1 MSQSVL
7 IVDALGAGKGW
18 RVRSRDVIGAGPRTV
33 ASLLEDDYEISLVPY
48 EELQKSGL
56 NTAMDYDIVG
66 VSIMTGDERAA
77 RRVFDHTR
85 PRTFR
90 FIGGPGAA
98 DPNALL
104 KTGADAAVIG
114 EAEETLPEL
123 LRRREPVRGTYFR
136 RREEVE
142 FPGLRPISG
151 RFARVNPEYIR
162 AYAHRWA
169 ARVYVE
175 VVRGCSNSY
184 RTTLELP
191 DGRRCSGCGN
201 CRESE
206 GERRWECP
214 EGIPPGCGFCSV
226 PSMFGPARSRPLDEI
241 VREVRGLAREG
252 VHRVVLSAS
261 DVLDYGRGDVL
272 TDPRNPP
279 PNVDALRRLLRRTS
293 RYVDVLFVENVKAC
307 LVNREIA
314 ELLGEY
320 CRGTS
325 VSVGVE
331 TGDPELLRAIGKPF
345 TLKEALRAIRLLR
358 RAGLR
363 PHAYFVYGL
372 PGQTKRSAR
381 LTVRAMKRAVEVGA
395 EKITVYRFRPIPA
408 SAFGDFPPG
417 PGPRDDEASRLIA
430 DAARRLNEAL
440 KRKMIGKRVRVFVA
454 EPDLRRPRDAVGWPV
469 KGGPK
474 VKLKGARELIGTEC
488 EVEITGVVSDKVV
501 SGRVVRVLREID
513 VEELGGSEEHD
524 TPPSTP
530 AADG

>member
-7 IVDALGAGKGW
+7 VVDALGAGKGC
-18 RVRSRDVIGAGPRTV
+18 RTRSRDVIGAGPRTV
-33 ASLLEDDYEISLVPY
+33 ASLLENDYEVSLITY
-48 EELQKSGL
+48 EDLQKLGL
-56 NTAMDYDIVG
+56 NNVMDYDIVG

-85 PRTFR
+85 PQTFR

-123 LRRREPVRGTYFR
+123 LEERGPVRGVYFR
-136 RREEVE
+136 RGTEVD
-142 FPGLRPISG
+142 FPGPRPISR
-151 RFARVNPEYIR
+151 RFTRVNPEYIR
-162 AYAHRWA
+162 AYSNRWA

-175 VVRGCSNSY
+175 IVRGCSNSC

-191 DGRRCSGCGN
+191 DGRKCSGCGN
-201 CRESE
+201 CREGE
-206 GERRWECP
+206 GGERWECP

-226 PSMFGPARSRPLDEI
+226 PSIFGPARSRPLNEV
-241 VREVRGLAREG
+241 VREVRGLVREG
-252 VHRVVLSAS
+252 VRRVVLSAS
-261 DVLDYGRGDVL
+261 DVLDYGRDDLL
-272 TDPRNPP
+272 TDPRTPP
-279 PNVDALRRLLRRTS
+279 PNVEALRRLLRRTS
-293 RYVDVLFVENVKAC
+293 KHVDVLFVENVKAC
-307 LVNREIA
+307 LLNREVA

-320 CRGTS
+320 CRDTS

-331 TGDPELLRAIGKPF
+331 TGDPRLLRAIGKPY
-345 TLKEALRAIRLLR
+345 TLKEALRAIRTLR
-358 RAGLR
+358 RVGLR

-372 PGQTKRSAR
+372 PGQTMRSAK
-381 LTVRAMKRAVEVGA
+381 LTAKAMKRAVEMGA

-417 PGPRDDEASRLIA
+417 PSPRNDEASRLIA
-430 DAARRLNEAL
+430 DTARRLNEAL
-440 KRKMIGKRVRVFVA
+440 KRRMVGKRIRVYVA
-454 EPDLRRPRDAVGWPV
+454 EPDLRHPRDAIGWPV

-474 VKLKGARELIGTEC
+474 VRLKGSRELVGTEC

-501 SGRVVRVLREID
+501 SGKVVKILEEID
-513 VEELGGSEEHD
+513 VEALEGRGI
-524 TPPSTP
+524 PSRV
-530 AADG
+530 G